1 MDLPSKRRNSAYVEL
16 SISSLDTK
24 DTTIAIL
31 IPNSFLIKSVLPEI
45 PETPTEKKKSKIFFK
60 IYKCIYFNWRRMT
73 LQYCIGFAIPQHESA
88 TGISVLLSDFWKES
102 FFFFSLNENISLPQ
116 FFF

>member
-31 IPNSFLIKSVLPEI
+31 IPNSFLIKSILPEI
-45 PETPTEKKKSKIFFK
+45 PETPTEKKNLR
-60 IYKCIYFNWRRMT
+60 YFLKNIN
-73 LQYCIGFAIPQHESA
+73 LFILIG
-88 TGISVLLSDFWKES
+88 G
-102 FFFFSLNENISLPQ
+102 
-116 FFF
+116 

>member
-45 PETPTEKKKSKIFFK
+45 PETPTEKKKI
-60 IYKCIYFNWRRMT
+60 
-73 LQYCIGFAIPQHESA
+73 
-88 TGISVLLSDFWKES
+88 
-102 FFFFSLNENISLPQ
+102 
-116 FFF
+116 